1 MPPKS
6 KKKAGGGES
15 KKSTQKKKEKMLEDK
30 TFGLKNKKKSKV
42 VQAQIRSIEKSVMN
56 SGDPKERK
64 KMEDRKRAKAEQK
77 VRKKAMEEERN
88 ALFGEALLAVKKK
101 TSTTNAKAGAVE
113 AKGRDADEDGKKDK
127 NTSRAMKM
135 MYQMDANEMDAK
147 LREDPNYVPSLE
159 DEIEFQRQ
167 AMVQQLKDS
176 GNNGTPV
183 TEETFKA
190 WQDKKK
196 KRKLDAARKLVEAEM
211 KKKKGGKGLS
221 VLTGRALY
229 EYKKDLFKDADDD
242 DIAVAVNDD
251 KKHTAPNEEENGKI
265 QDEETAVKDP
275 PPEEVVKEVK
285 KVAERVQ
292 SDLFLEGDDDE
303 LDDLDDID
311 DD

>member
-1 MPPKS
+1 
-6 KKKAGGGES
+6 
-15 KKSTQKKKEKMLEDK
+15 
-30 TFGLKNKKKSKV
+30 
-42 VQAQIRSIEKSVMN
+42 MN

-101 TSTTNAKAGAVE
+101 TSTNAKAGAVE

-135 MYQMDANEMDAK
+135 MYQMDANEMAAK

-167 AMVQQLKDS
+167 AKVQQLKDS
-176 GNNGTPV
+176 GNKGTPV

-196 KRKLDAARKLVEAEM
+196 KRKLEAARKLVEAEM

-242 DIAVAVNDD
+242 DVAVAVNDD
-251 KKHTAPNEEENGKI
+251 KKHTAPNEQENGKI
-265 QDEETAVKDP
+265 QAEETAVKDP
-275 PPEEVVKEVK
+275 PPQEVVKEVNT
-285 KVAERVQ
+285 VAERVQ
-292 SDLFLEGDDDE
+292 SDLFLEGDDNE